1 MSYVIVTWEWGEPQA
16 ITANQKTN
24 QFELIP
30 LDSDTA
36 INKIF
41 SHPYRA
47 GAQQIL
53 SWINKNDEQLACKN
67 LSVEDEARFRK

>member
-1 MSYVIVTWEWGEPQA
+1 MSYVIVTWEWGNPQA
-16 ITANQKTN
+16 VTANKKTK

-30 LDSDTA
+30 LDSDVA

-47 GAQQIL
+47 GAQEIL
-53 SWINKNDEQLACKN
+53 SWINKNDEQLASKN
-67 LSVEDEARFRK
+67 LSVQDEARFRK